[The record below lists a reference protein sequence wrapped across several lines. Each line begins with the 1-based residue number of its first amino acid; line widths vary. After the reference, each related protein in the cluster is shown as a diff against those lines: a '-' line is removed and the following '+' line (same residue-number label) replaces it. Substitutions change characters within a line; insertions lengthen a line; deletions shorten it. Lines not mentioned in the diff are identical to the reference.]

1 MIGGKQEEGREGQ
14 QTLKKERLD
23 HDTGRRWLDGMGE
36 MNEMKWGGGGIRG
49 ESRQE
54 KNRDEDGGMAQV

>member
-1 MIGGKQEEGREGQ
+1 
-14 QTLKKERLD
+14 
-23 HDTGRRWLDGMGE
+23 MGE